1 MKLFKRRN
9 SLKKRLETLEEHLGV
24 FYHVDADGYA
34 EYKRDG
40 DDKWNVISRLEER
53 VKKLEEEKKGKK

>member
-1 MKLFKRRN
+1 MKLFKSN
-9 SLKKRLETLEEHLGV
+9 LKKRLETLEGHLGV
-24 FYHVDADGYA
+24 LYTVDADGYG

-53 VKKLEEEKKGKK
+53 VKALETEKGKK